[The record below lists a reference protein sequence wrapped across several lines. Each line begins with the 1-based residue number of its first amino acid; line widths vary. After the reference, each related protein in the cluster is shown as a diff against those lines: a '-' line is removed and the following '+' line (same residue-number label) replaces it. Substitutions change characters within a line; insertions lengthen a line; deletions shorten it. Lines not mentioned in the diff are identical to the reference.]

1 MQRVHTPCLG
11 SGWHRLLQTVQSK
24 LYTAACGC
32 NRSPTGRNVCVWRV
46 DASLRWQHV
55 CCAMHVSGALIGSV
69 GRANETKLFAQY
81 TLGWVRSVLGYV
93 GQW

>member
-1 MQRVHTPCLG
+1 MDKAGGLNMRQYGLRQYGPQC
-11 SGWHRLLQTVQSK
+11 
-24 LYTAACGC
+24 
-32 NRSPTGRNVCVWRV
+32 VCVEGGCRSTMA
-46 DASLRWQHV
+46 AS